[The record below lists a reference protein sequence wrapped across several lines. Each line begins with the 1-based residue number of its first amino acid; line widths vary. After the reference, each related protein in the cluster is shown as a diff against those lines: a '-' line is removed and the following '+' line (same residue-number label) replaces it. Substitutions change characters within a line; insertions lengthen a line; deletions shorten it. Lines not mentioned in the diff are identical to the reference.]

1 MNNLSEQL
9 VPWTEPKI
17 IIVLWNTPFDIKNPI
32 QLAINIVFLFDFLV
46 NFWNKH
52 N

>member
-9 VPWTEPKI
+9 VPWTEPKSI
-17 IIVLWNTPFDIKNPI
+17 KALRNTPFDIENPI

-46 NFWNKH
+46 NFW
-52 N
+52 